1 MISVSRRQVLEEDN
15 IMQMDILNDALVKIH
30 HYEQLGRKE
39 VLLTPTSNLLQNVLA
54 TLQKHHYIGE
64 VERIEDGKGG
74 KFLVQ
79 LLGRI
84 NKTAVIKPRFP
95 IKVTQVQEFEKRFLP
110 AVDFGILVL
119 STAKGVMSQN
129 EARENHIGGRLLAY
143 VY

>member
-1 MISVSRRQVLEEDN
+1 
-15 IMQMDILNDALVKIH
+15 MDILNDALIKIR
-30 HYEQLGRKE
+30 HYEQLGKKE
-39 VLLTPTSNLLQNVLA
+39 VLLQPTSNLLQNVLS

-95 IKVTQVQEFEKRFLP
+95 VKVSNILKYEKKYLP
-110 AVDFGILVL
+110 ASDFGILVL
-119 STAKGVMSQN
+119 STPKGVMSQN
-129 EARENHIGGRLLAY
+129 EAIEQHVGGRLLAY